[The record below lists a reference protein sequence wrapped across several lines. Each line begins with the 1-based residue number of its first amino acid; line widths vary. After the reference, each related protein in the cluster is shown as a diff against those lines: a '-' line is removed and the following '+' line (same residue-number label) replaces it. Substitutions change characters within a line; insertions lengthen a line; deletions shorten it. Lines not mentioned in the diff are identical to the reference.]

1 MGKKIKSALS
11 PWILFAT
18 GTILFTAGWLMKSF
32 PILIFVALAP
42 FFAIADQGKEGEK
55 FWNLSEL
62 ILIGLTISFFAAHLF
77 EIQFL
82 VAAISQSI
90 AFTLAFIGYAFAY
103 QSLGSRLG
111 KFTIIIFWLGIEYVL
126 LKMPFRNQTIFLADA
141 VQLQPTWQRW
151 NIHTGYLGSSLWIL
165 ITNLFLFLGI
175 LKDEKINWVWLGLA
189 VLCIAGPIGF
199 SLLNEASPVTRMN
212 MLYLYEGETKLL
224 PKEYL
229 ERGELIPRTAA
240 WVSGLI
246 ILLSLVKNKTKK

>member
-1 MGKKIKSALS
+1 
-11 PWILFAT
+11 
-18 GTILFTAGWLMKSF
+18 MKSF

-151 NIHTGYLGSSLWIL
+151 NIHTG
-165 ITNLFLFLGI
+165 NQ
-175 LKDEKINWVWLGLA
+175 D
-189 VLCIAGPIGF
+189 P
-199 SLLNEASPVTRMN
+199 
-212 MLYLYEGETKLL
+212 
-224 PKEYL
+224 
-229 ERGELIPRTAA
+229 
-240 WVSGLI
+240 
-246 ILLSLVKNKTKK
+246 